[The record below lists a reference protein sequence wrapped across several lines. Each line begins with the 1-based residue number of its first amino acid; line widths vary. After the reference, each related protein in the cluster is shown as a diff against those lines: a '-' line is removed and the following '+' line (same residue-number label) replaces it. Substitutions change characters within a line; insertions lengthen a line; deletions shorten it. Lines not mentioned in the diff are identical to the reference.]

1 MANHFLCLFIGDR
14 KASQLIG
21 FVKNF
26 TSRETW
32 PEKWPRKI
40 LTASHLGLLIS
51 MKCTT
56 FALDRTHDFDRHGA
70 EEIDFPA
77 VG

>member
-1 MANHFLCLFIGDR
+1 MAYHFLCLFIGDR

-40 LTASHLGLLIS
+40 LTASRLELLVS
-51 MKCTT
+51 MNCAT
-56 FALDRTHDFDRHGA
+56 FALDRPHDFDGHRA
-70 EEIDFPA
+70 QEIDFPA